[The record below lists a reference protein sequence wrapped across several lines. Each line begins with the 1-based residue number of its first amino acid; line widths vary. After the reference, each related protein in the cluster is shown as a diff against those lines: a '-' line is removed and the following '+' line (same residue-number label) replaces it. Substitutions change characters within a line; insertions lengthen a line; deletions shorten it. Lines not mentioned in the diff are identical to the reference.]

1 MKAITKS
8 GVSVSCGNFKA
19 IDEGVVLTADEKR
32 KQVVGFIP
40 YDDLQFVLPDDVAD
54 QLDAH
59 EEPVSTTHALTDD
72 EVAWSEG
79 TGEAV
84 GIDIEHRPTG
94 ESETATDRPEM
105 EFDEPA
111 TDRDDWS
118 EMTDEQRATAF
129 SELTAI
135 HGLGPTYAN
144 RLRGVGIET
153 LRGLSLSTP
162 EHVAEAVDVSKS
174 RAKIWVERAGELL
187 AETDT
192 ATEDD
197 QPMHEQSAGSNAVA
211 HRPDSDTWT

>member
-1 MKAITKS
+1 MKAITKT

-59 EEPVSTTHALTDD
+59 EEPVSATHSLTDD
-72 EVAWSEG
+72 EVAWTEG
-79 TGEAV
+79 TGEAI

-94 ESETATDRPEM
+94 ESEM
-105 EFDEPA
+105 EFDEPES
-111 TDRDDWS
+111 DRDSWA

-144 RLRGVGIET
+144 RLRGAGIET
-153 LRGLSLSTP
+153 LRGLSMSTP
-162 EHVAEAVDVSKS
+162 EHVAEAVDISKS
-174 RAKIWVERAGELL
+174 RARIWVERAGELL
-187 AETDT
+187 AESHA

-197 QPMHEQSAGSNAVA
+197 RPIHEQSAGSNAVA